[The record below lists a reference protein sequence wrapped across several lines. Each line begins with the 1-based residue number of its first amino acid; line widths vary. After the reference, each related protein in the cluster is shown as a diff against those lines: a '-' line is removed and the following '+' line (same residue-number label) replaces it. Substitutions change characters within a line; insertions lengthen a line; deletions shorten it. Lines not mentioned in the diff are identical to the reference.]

1 MSSAANSDQ
10 WTSIKSAIRQATDA
24 RVPTSTAYRWATA
37 GLVIGGQHHR
47 MKCRFIGGK
56 VETTVNAVRDF
67 LKQIEAAKIEH
78 GNRCANRQRTAIT
91 S

>member
-1 MSSAANSDQ
+1 MSRAANSDQ

-47 MKCRFIGGK
+47 MKCRFVGGRL
-56 VETTVNAVRDF
+56 ETTPNAVRNF
-67 LKQIEAAKIEH
+67 LAEIEEAKIAH
-78 GNRCANRQRTAIT
+78 GNRRANRQRPATA